1 MDKRTLKSIIVE
13 LKESDE
19 NRSFQDIADILEKDY
34 DIKMSRQ
41 AVYGMYNRATSD
53 EAISKYKDLIL
64 ATNDILSYHI
74 LGLSNKVIK
83 GIMANNE
90 IELPLSVIDNIIKE
104 HNVTIEQMTKDQVLK
119 VISLINNGQDLE
131 DIKDSLSYKGE
142 TPTNKRVNSLI
153 ELSSLYMISE
163 SACKSLAK
171 VMNLTENKA
180 LIKKV
185 INKINLGISLK
196 DVESELNN
204 SEL

>member
-13 LKESDE
+13 LKESDG

-34 DIKMSRQ
+34 EIKMSRQ
-41 AVYGMYNRATSD
+41 AVCGMYNRATSD

-64 ATNDILSYHI
+64 ATNDILNYHI
-74 LGLSNKVIK
+74 IGLTDKTIK
-83 GIMANNE
+83 SIMANNE

-104 HNVTIEQMTKDQVLK
+104 HSVTIEQMTKDQVFK
-119 VISLINNGQDLE
+119 VISLINNEQDLE
-131 DIKDSLSYKGE
+131 DIKESLSYKGE
-142 TPTNKRVNSLI
+142 TLTNKRLNNLI

-171 VMNLTENKA
+171 VMNLTENKT

-185 INKINLGISLK
+185 INKLNLEISLK
-196 DVESELNN
+196 DIESELNK
-204 SEL
+204 

>member
-13 LKESDE
+13 LKESDG

-34 DIKMSRQ
+34 EIKMSRQ
-41 AVYGMYNRATSD
+41 AVCGMYNRATSD

-64 ATNDILSYHI
+64 ATNDILSYHLI
-74 LGLSNKVIK
+74 GLSNKTIK
-83 GIMANNE
+83 SIMANNE

-104 HNVTIEQMTKDQVLK
+104 HSVTIEQMTKNQVFK
-119 VISLINNGQDLE
+119 VISLINNEQDLE
-131 DIKDSLSYKGE
+131 DIKESLSYKGE
-142 TPTNKRVNSLI
+142 TPTNKRLNNLI
-153 ELSSLYMISE
+153 ELSSLYMIYE

-185 INKINLGISLK
+185 INKLNLEISLK
-196 DVESELNN
+196 DIESELNK
-204 SEL
+204 